1 MYQRKMKTAITHI
14 FAFYILALSTVTGFA
29 AEPVKASTPNT
40 LSGFSILKG
49 KWVRPDGGYTIT
61 INSVDASGKLDASYA
76 NPRPL
81 PFSKAVASRDG
92 STIKVF
98 LELKAGGYN
107 GSTYTLVY
115 DPDQDILK
123 GVYYQAVAQQNYDI
137 YFERAKP

>member
-1 MYQRKMKTAITHI
+1 MHQRKMNTSIAYIL
-14 FAFYILALSTVTGFA
+14 AFFILALSTVEGFA
-29 AEPVKASTPNT
+29 AEPAKEKTPKAQ
-40 LSGFSILKG
+40 SGFAILKG

-61 INSVDASGKLDASYA
+61 IKAVDANGKLDASYA

-92 STIKVF
+92 KTIKVF

-107 GSTYTLVY
+107 GSTYTLAY
-115 DPDQDILK
+115 DPEQDILK
-123 GVYYQAVAQQNYDI
+123 GVYFQAVAQQSYNI